1 MTSASSTESITE
13 SITAVVIALGS
24 NLGPREYFLRR
35 AVHELGASVRVV
47 RQSRVISTCAMDAPK
62 GSPDFLN
69 MVVAGFTHLAAH
81 DLLAAMHAI
90 EGCLGRV
97 RRVINGP
104 RTIDLDLILYGAF
117 LHRDAML
124 TLPHPR
130 YRRRPFVLEPLQ
142 ELNLGWTDPRTGRS
156 IDALAR
162 PASQGGSNQW

>member
-1 MTSASSTESITE
+1 MRSASSTE

-24 NLGPREYFLRR
+24 NLGPSAYLLRR
-35 AVHELGASVRVV
+35 AVHDLGASVRVV
-47 RQSRVISTCAMDAPK
+47 RQSRVISTRAMDAPK

-81 DLLAAMHAI
+81 ELLAGMHTI
-90 EGCLGRV
+90 ERSLGRV

-117 LHRDAML
+117 LERSGSM

-130 YRRRPFVLEPLQ
+130 YRQRNFVLHPLQ
-142 ELNLGWTDPRTGRS
+142 ELKLGWSDPSTGRS
-156 IDALAR
+156 IESLEHQ
-162 PASQGGSNQW
+162 SG